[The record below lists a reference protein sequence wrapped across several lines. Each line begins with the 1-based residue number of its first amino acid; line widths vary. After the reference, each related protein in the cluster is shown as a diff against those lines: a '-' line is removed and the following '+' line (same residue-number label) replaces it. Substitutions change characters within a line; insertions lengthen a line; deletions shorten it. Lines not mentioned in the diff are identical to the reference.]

1 MRKEM
6 ITSIERL
13 TTDIL
18 NENSLE
24 HLHRYAIAADLAHG
38 KVVLDIA
45 CGEGYGT
52 GLIANRALEVTGI
65 DINENII
72 NEAKTKYHSNN
83 IQFLVGDIYN
93 IPVSNKYFDLLI
105 CFETIEHVEDHL
117 KVINEVKRVLKED
130 GILLISTPNKA
141 EYSDKPNYINP
152 HHKKELYKHE
162 FNQLLKSNFKNVQ
175 IFNQNISYTS
185 LIKTDEKEHLTLYN
199 GNFQL
204 IEKNVQLEPMY
215 FLAIATNGIIPKI
228 NNSIFWGNKIIQQAI
243 AAHEK
248 MITSTITYRIG
259 HWLLYPLK
267 LIRNKFR
274 KY

>member
-1 MRKEM
+1 M
-6 ITSIERL
+6 ITSIERI

-24 HLHRYAIAADLAHG
+24 HLHRYAIAAELAHN
-38 KVVLDIA
+38 KNVLDIA

-52 GLIANRALEVTGI
+52 GLIAQNALKVTGI
-65 DINENII
+65 DIDEITI
-72 NEAKTKYHSNN
+72 KEAKKKYRNSNLE
-83 IQFLVGDIYN
+83 FHTSDICD
-93 IPVSNKYFDLLI
+93 IPIPDGSFDLI
-105 CFETIEHVEDHL
+105 VCFETIEHLENQIKAL
-117 KVINEVKRVLKED
+117 SELKRVLKKD

-152 HHKKELYKHE
+152 HHKKELYYHE
-162 FNQLLKSNFKNVQ
+162 FHQLLKINFNNVQ
-175 IFNQNISYTS
+175 IFTQNISYTS
-185 LIKTDEKEHLTLYN
+185 LIKTNEKEYLTLYN

-204 IEKNVQLEPMY
+204 IEKNSQLEPMY
-215 FLAIATNGIIPKI
+215 FLAIATNGIIPKL
-228 NNSIFWGNKIIQQAI
+228 NNSIFWGDKIIQQAI

-259 HWLLYPLK
+259 HLFLYPLK

>member
-1 MRKEM
+1 MSKEI

-13 TTDIL
+13 TPDIL

-24 HLHRYAIAADLAHG
+24 HLHRYAIAADLAQG
-38 KVVLDIA
+38 KIVLDIA

-52 GLIANRALEVTGI
+52 SLLAKRALKVTGI

-72 NEAKTKYHSNN
+72 NEANIKYRANN

-93 IPVSNKYFDLLI
+93 IPVYNQYFDLLV
-105 CFETIEHVEDHL
+105 CLETIEHVEDHL
-117 KVINEVKRVLKED
+117 KVMNQIKKVLKED

-141 EYSDKPNYINP
+141 EYSEKTNYINP
-152 HHKKELYKHE
+152 HHKKELNYYDLY
-162 FNQLLKSNFKNVQ
+162 QLLKLNFTNVQ

-185 LIKTDEKEHLTLYN
+185 LIKTDEKECLTLYN

-204 IEKNVQLEPMY
+204 IVKNAQLEPVY

-228 NNSIFWGNKIIQQAI
+228 NNSIFWGDKILQQAI
-243 AAHEK
+243 TAHEK